1 MATETKIVIS
11 AVDNTKD
18 AIASAINGIKSLSS
32 AIGGIPGFGPLMA
45 SLSSLASFSA
55 FKSMVADTISWGA
68 EMQRASLR
76 TGASVEAL
84 GALGKVAKL
93 TQTDIGS
100 VEASLIRL
108 SKSLSGADEES
119 NAAGRAISAIG
130 LHVEELRSKDPANA
144 MLDIAKSLSNWA
156 DDGNKVATVL
166 AILGKNGAEMLPML
180 KDLATQTDLNG
191 KLTQKQAEMA
201 ANMEKEWAKL
211 TNTGSVFAK
220 SLALEILPSLNSV
233 LEQMTTGTRI
243 AGGFLA
249 AFLEFGPGMSFAT
262 GGIEGTRQEIERL
275 NRTIAAGRA
284 QNLQDMGSTDLS
296 GDESSLARMQRRLE
310 YQKFQQRQDALTKS
324 GSAYEDPRDVLAKRL
339 PSLNYTARDPKE
351 AKTPRVKAS
360 STPDDGSR
368 LVEQLL
374 AQVRGTMDLSE
385 AEKLEIAIS
394 EKKYATAT
402 KGNLDT
408 ARGYAL
414 LLDAIKANK
423 TAEQEAAAAAKER
436 ADEYQRIFDATRTPL
451 ENLNAEIDHLM
462 TLLDNGTLG
471 EGAAALE
478 LFGRAAQKAGEKF
491 QSLTEKTKEDGDVLE
506 EFAKS
511 AARNMQSAFADF
523 LFDPFQKGT
532 KSMLQSFGDTV
543 RRMIAEASSAQLM
556 KYLFGDIAGKSGG
569 SLGGLLGAGMKA
581 LFGGGTSGAGSAPAL
596 SSDALIGVIASGSL
610 AVGTDYVPYDMLA
623 QIHRGERIVPAAQN
637 RQRDQ
642 VGHSISVVVNMAGNG
657 SATDVRRAGGS
668 VAREVL
674 GAISS
679 AGRYR

>member
-45 SLSSLASFSA
+45 SLSYFASFSA
-55 FKSMVADTISWGA
+55 FKSLVADTISWGA

-220 SLALEILPSLNSV
+220 SLSLEILPSLNSV
-233 LEQMTTGTRI
+233 LEQMTAGTRI

-262 GGIEGTRQEIERL
+262 GGIEGTRKEIERL
-275 NRTIAAGRA
+275 NRTIAAGRS
-284 QNLQDMGSTDLS
+284 QNLQDMGSIDLS
-296 GDESSLARMQRRLE
+296 GDESKLSSLRLRLE
-310 YQKFQQRQDALTKS
+310 YQKFQQRQDALAKS
-324 GSAYEDPRDVLAKRL
+324 GSAYEDPRDVLSRRL
-339 PSLNYTARDPKE
+339 PSLPPTKNEKPPKFTTS
-351 AKTPRVKAS
+351 KIS

-402 KGNLDT
+402 KGNLET

-423 TAEQEAAAAAKER
+423 TAEQEAAEAAKAR

-451 ENLNAEIDHLM
+451 ENLNAELDHLLD
-462 TLLDNGTLG
+462 LLNNGTLG
-471 EGAAALE
+471 DGAAALE

-491 QSLTEKTKEDGDVLE
+491 QSLTDKAEKDGDVLE

-596 SSDALIGVIASGSL
+596 SSDALIGVIASGSF

-642 VGHSISVVVNMAGNG
+642 AGHSISVVVNMAGNG

-674 GAISS
+674 GAIRS